1 MPSEAIPDMSDQNSR
16 FLAHIRQLAKDPTGL
31 KALHV
36 HISTLKP
43 QLRNR
48 DNLSRAI
55 AIINEANRKIPTG
68 ALFLLRNFDIVYVC
82 RNVAKSVLTEMA
94 GRLQTAFG
102 DASPQSANAYGRY
115 EFHTVFD
122 IPVDGRPLI
131 DFAEAA
137 AGLTVA
143 PPAGG
148 DQAEFRDVDAALLGR
163 LKTTLKNADL
173 SSMLLSQ
180 PIYSLADA
188 KPAPVSWEF
197 YVSIKALEDAFCPGV
212 KLASRRWLFNDLT
225 EDLDGAVLRVL
236 TKSDQMA
243 SRRRFSI
250 NINLAVLDSETFKA
264 FDSNL
269 APPQRAQVT
278 FEINKNDLIENIRTY
293 YAIIP
298 ALVDKGYAVCID
310 GLDVL
315 SLPHLDLNGLGCRYA
330 KLFWNHDA
338 ANLNEP
344 ATQALAERIADTG
357 KTQFILGRCDKSE
370 SIRLARQ
377 LGITLVQG
385 KLIDQ
390 MVKKQIAV

>member
-1 MPSEAIPDMSDQNSR
+1 MSDQNSR
-16 FLAHIRQLAKDPTGL
+16 FLAHIRQLAKDPAGL

-36 HISTLKP
+36 HVSTLKP

-55 AIINEANRKIPTG
+55 AIINETNRKIPTG

-82 RNVAKSVLTEMA
+82 RNVAKPVLIELA
-94 GRLQTAFG
+94 GRLQSAFD
-102 DASPQSANAYGRY
+102 DAVPQGANAYGRC
-115 EFHTVFD
+115 EFHTYFD

-131 DFAEAA
+131 EFAEAA
-137 AGLTVA
+137 AGLAVA
-143 PPAGG
+143 PPAGR
-148 DQAEFRDVDAALLGR
+148 DQADARDVDAALLGR
-163 LKTTLKNADL
+163 LKTTLRNADL

-197 YVSIKALEDAFCPGV
+197 YVSIQALEDTFCPGV
-212 KLASRRWLFNDLT
+212 KLGGRRWLFNDLT

-236 TKSDQMA
+236 SRSDQMA

-250 NINLAVLDSETFKA
+250 NINLTVLDSKA
-264 FDSNL
+264 FQTFDANL
-269 APPQRAQVT
+269 APPQRALLT

-293 YAIIP
+293 YAIVP
-298 ALVDKGYAVCID
+298 GLVEKGYAVCID

-344 ATQALAERIADTG
+344 GTQALAERIATTK
-357 KTQFILGRCDKSE
+357 KTQFILGRCDKSDA
-370 SIRLARQ
+370 IRLARQ

>member
-1 MPSEAIPDMSDQNSR
+1 MSDQNSR
-16 FLAHIRQLAKDPTGL
+16 FLAHIRQAAKEPTGL

-36 HISTLKP
+36 HVSCLKP
-43 QLRNR
+43 QLRTR

-55 AIINEANRKIPTG
+55 TIINEANRKIPSG
-68 ALFLLRNFDIVYVC
+68 ALFLLRNFDIVYIC
-82 RNVAKSVLTEMA
+82 RNVAKSILIEMA
-94 GRLQTAFG
+94 GRLQAAF
-102 DASPQSANAYGRY
+102 DNASPQSANAYGRC
-115 EFHTVFD
+115 EFHTIFD
-122 IPVDGRPLI
+122 IPLDGRPLI
-131 DFAEAA
+131 EFAEAA
-137 AGLTVA
+137 AGLAIQA
-143 PPAGG
+143 PGG
-148 DQAEFRDVDAALLGR
+148 NESADSRDVDAALLGR
-163 LKTTLKNADL
+163 LKTTLRNADL

-188 KPAPVSWEF
+188 KPTPVSWEF
-197 YVSIKALEDAFCPGV
+197 YVSIKALEDSFCPGV
-212 KLASRRWLFNDLT
+212 KLGSRRWLFNDLT

-236 TKSDQMA
+236 TKSDQMT

-250 NINLAVLDSETFKA
+250 NINLSVLDSETFRA

-269 APPQRAQVT
+269 ATPQRSLLT

-293 YAIIP
+293 YAIVP
-298 ALVDKGYAVCID
+298 GLVEKGYAICVD

-338 ANLNEP
+338 ANMNEKG
-344 ATQALAERIADTG
+344 TQALAERIAATG

-377 LGITLVQG
+377 LGIALVQG